1 MQNIDVGIFMRVQ
14 VYEPELQ
21 EQLRPMLESIVPLPA
36 PYYPDYIAANQVRAK
51 STKPTLKFIKMAI
64 CL

>member
-51 STKPTLKFIKMAI
+51 ST
-64 CL
+64 